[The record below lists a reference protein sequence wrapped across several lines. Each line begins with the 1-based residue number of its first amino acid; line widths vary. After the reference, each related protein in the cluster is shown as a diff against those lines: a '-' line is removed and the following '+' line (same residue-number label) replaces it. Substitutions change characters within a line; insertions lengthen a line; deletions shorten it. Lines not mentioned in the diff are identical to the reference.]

1 MREFNLG
8 AWVLDN
14 KRKAVGLILA
24 ILVIFIAFYVNLRFD
39 NTPDSFFMEKDPTLQ
54 MYERFRND
62 FGSDEFTFIVLESP
76 EVWTPQLIQ
85 NLANLTH
92 KLEAMDAVTRVL
104 SLTNA
109 RHIAGVDGAIDVGNF
124 IDLEQ
129 IGDEQSL
136 AALKSRALSHPFYRD
151 FLISADG
158 SKLGLLA
165 ETELR
170 PQEVMY
176 KIHLARDIRQL
187 LASEPY
193 SGYGPR
199 LVGAPIIDADVFKII
214 NIESALFGTLSFML
228 VALGFYFIFR
238 SWVGVVVPL
247 TVATFSIIVA
257 VGLMGMMDAP
267 AGLLTPIMPGFLI
280 SVGVGSSVF
289 LLFEIYQQRLS
300 GKNTRD
306 SIVAAYRASALTC
319 VISVATTAGALLSF
333 SWSDIKPVQEV
344 GLTMAGGLLAS
355 VVFALLLI
363 PLALDVTRNIHI
375 SPQVHKMLSARNR
388 RMEQLASFVVGRWRT
403 LLVLLMVV
411 IVFAAYGITKLRV
424 DYYYVGLFKEKTEIA
439 QSYRYVDSALRGGAG
454 MELVIDTGKN
464 STLDI
469 RDPSVMQ
476 KIAELQLHLE
486 SRFEHLGL
494 KTYSVANLVQEI
506 NQALYEGQESEYR
519 IPDSRAGIAEAL
531 FLYESSGDDELV
543 SFITQ
548 DYEKARINLRLKYR
562 PESEYAPLFREIN
575 TFVER
580 EVTPNLE
587 NVSVTLT
594 GVIPLWSR
602 LTTYLYQTELEA
614 ITLSALIV
622 TLVMIL
628 AFRSLQ
634 LGLAMMVCNLVPVAT
649 TLAIMGYFNIFLD
662 PFTMLVAAIAI
673 GMLDD
678 DTMHFVRSFLHG
690 YQDNGGDAAAA
701 LRHAYA
707 NAGQAM
713 VLLSVVLV
721 AGFLVYN
728 FSSVASLAKF
738 GSMTALAIG
747 LGAASEFLFTPAVI
761 MLCDRL
767 GILPRIKSDTSM
779 ASVAGRETTS

>member
-14 KRKAVGLILA
+14 KRKAVGLILM
-24 ILVIFIAFYVNLRFD
+24 ILVAFLAFYINLRFD
-39 NTPDSFFMEKDPTLQ
+39 NTPDSFFMEKDPTLM
-54 MYERFRND
+54 MYERFRSD

-76 EVWTPQLIQ
+76 AQWTPRLIQ
-85 NLANLTH
+85 DLAELTR
-92 KLEAMDAVTRVL
+92 KLADMDAVTRVT

-109 RHIAGVDGAIDVGNF
+109 RHIEGVNGAIDVGDF
-124 IDLEQ
+124 IDLDQ
-129 IGDEQSL
+129 IDDGQSL
-136 AALKSRALSHPFYRD
+136 AALKSKAVSHPFYRD

-165 ETELR
+165 ETEFR
-170 PQEVMY
+170 PKEVMY
-176 KIHLARDIRQL
+176 KIHLARDIRKL

-193 SGYGPR
+193 AVYNPR

-214 NIESALFGTLSFML
+214 NIESAIFGTLSFVL
-228 VALGFYFIFR
+228 VAIGFFCIFR

-247 TVATFSIIVA
+247 TVATLSIMVA

-289 LLFEIYQQRLS
+289 LLFEIYQQRIT

-319 VISVATTAGALLSF
+319 VISVTTTAGALLSF

-363 PLALDVTRNIHI
+363 PLALDATANIHI
-375 SPQVHKMLSARNR
+375 SPQLHKLLAARNR
-388 RMEQLASFVVGRWRT
+388 RIEQLANFVISRWQM
-403 LLVLLMVV
+403 LLMLLAVV
-411 IVFAAYGITKLRV
+411 IVVAGYGISKLRV
-424 DYYYVGLFKEKTEIA
+424 DYYYVGLFKDKTEIA
-439 QSYRYVDSALRGGAG
+439 QSYRYVDSALRGAAA
-454 MELVIDTGKN
+454 MELVLDTSAN
-464 STLDI
+464 SALDI
-469 RDPSVMQ
+469 RDPQVMQ
-476 KIAELQLHLE
+476 KIAALQLHLE

-494 KTYSVANLVQEI
+494 KSYSVVNMIKEI
-506 NQALYEGQESEYR
+506 NQSLHDGIESEYR

-531 FLYESSGDDELV
+531 FLYESSGDDELN

-548 DYEKARINLRLKYR
+548 DFEKARINLRLKYR
-562 PESEYAPLFREIN
+562 PESEYASLFSEIKS
-575 TFVER
+575 FIDQEVKKDLEKVE
-580 EVTPNLE
+580 
-587 NVSVTLT
+587 VSLT

-614 ITLSALIV
+614 IFLSTLIV
-622 TLVMIL
+622 ALVMML
-628 AFRSLQ
+628 AFRSMR
-634 LGLAMMVCNLVPVAT
+634 LGLAMMGCNLIPVAT

-673 GMLDD
+673 GILDD
-678 DTMHFVRSFLHG
+678 DTMHFVRSFLHS
-690 YQDNGGDAAAA
+690 YRINGDAAAA

-713 VLLSVVLV
+713 LMLSAVLV

-728 FSSVASLAKF
+728 LSSVASLAKF

-747 LGAASEFLFTPAVI
+747 LGAVSEFLFTPAVI

-767 GILPRIKSDTSM
+767 GILPRVNSDTTMS
-779 ASVAGRETTS
+779 AIAERETTS